1 MNDPRPGMPSAEFR
15 FTSTDGVRVA
25 CARWDARG
33 PVRGM
38 VQIAHGMGEHIGRI
52 ERYQS
57 AGVNGI
63 SHDFYPGR
71 HEMLN
76 ETNRDEVR
84 TRLIGWISSVL
95 EHRKLYTRA
104 S

>member
-1 MNDPRPGMPSAEFR
+1 MHAPPCAPVGQQLH
-15 FTSTDGVRVA
+15 GVRVL
-25 CARWDARG
+25 
-33 PVRGM
+33 
-38 VQIAHGMGEHIGRI
+38 I

-57 AGVNGI
+57 AGVTGI
-63 SHDFYPGR
+63 SHDFYPGGR

-95 EHRKLYTRA
+95 EHRKLYTGA